1 MISSNTINIIPS
13 ILKNYLIIKKMS
25 TFKTVPTLIYIST
38 LLNVQFPLQC
48 NIFVMLTR
56 RNWIL
61 QENTSAI
68 IFRHFRKF
76 HSLDKLLSMINL
88 SFSYP
93 LCEIPRKEPFWK
105 ETFLSK
111 FLPPKISLE
120 IELKN
125 LRAQTKLNNV
135 LGQSATDLLI
145 KCDIVYRFYFNFLLF

>member
-25 TFKTVPTLIYIST
+25 TFKTVPTLIYK
-38 LLNVQFPLQC
+38 FPLQC

-93 LCEIPRKEPFWK
+93 LCEIPRKEPFRK
-105 ETFLSK
+105 KTFLSK
-111 FLPPKISLE
+111 FLPPTISLE
-120 IELKN
+120 IQ

-135 LGQSATDLLI
+135 LG
-145 KCDIVYRFYFNFLLF
+145 